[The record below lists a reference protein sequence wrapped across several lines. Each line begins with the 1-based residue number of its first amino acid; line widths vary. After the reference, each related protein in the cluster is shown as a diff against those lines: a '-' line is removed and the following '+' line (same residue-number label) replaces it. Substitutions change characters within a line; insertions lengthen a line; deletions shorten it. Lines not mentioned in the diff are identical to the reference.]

1 LRWFANHSPN
11 RSSGSG
17 PTAVTTASSQ
27 AISKRPR
34 ATNGANVFAEEHKA
48 KITEQMVEQKE
59 KEGGTPKQVNLTRYR
74 AIKRELYNQLSD
86 EVRSAYE
93 GKAAER
99 NKAINVLPEKS
110 KIFE

>member
-1 LRWFANHSPN
+1 MLRWFANHSPN

-17 PTAVTTASSQ
+17 LTTASSK
-27 AISKRPR
+27 AISKHPR
-34 ATNGANVFAEEHKA
+34 ATNGASVFAEEHKA
-48 KITEQMVEQKE
+48 KITDKMAEQQD

-74 AIKRELYNQLSD
+74 AIKQELYDQLTD

-93 GKAAER
+93 AKAAER
-99 NKAINVLPEKS
+99 NKASNALPEKS